1 MRTGTRAH
9 QSVRTASRE
18 LTLTR
23 RQDDIPDVAVTLAS
37 GDTVSDATMREA
49 LYQLGIADL
58 QEPLTTDAAGDPTR
72 GEQQSDDLARH
83 TGAVEK
89 LTPKRTTTLSA
100 QSSRARRPS

>member
-1 MRTGTRAH
+1 M
-9 QSVRTASRE
+9 
-18 LTLTR
+18 
-23 RQDDIPDVAVTLAS
+23 
-37 GDTVSDATMREA
+37 SDATMREA

-89 LTPKRTTTLSA
+89 LTEDHDAIRAVFTSA
-100 QSSRARRPS
+100 STELTATIRVPS